1 MDAPFSGWSPGTLFR
16 RQIPSDVGN
25 PFMRL
30 PGRSG
35 VLKRRLSRGGEVQE
49 GARLAGVAGA
59 KVLVIETD
67 ESFRKLISERLR
79 LERYRVYEAC
89 QETEARNMVLK
100 KDFDAVLLGF
110 TGDRQLALA
119 LLRTIKEMRPL
130 VEVILLSSSED
141 HSLAA
146 SIEGMKLGAFDEIL
160 VPFDVETLLRRIR
173 EACRRKWQRELA
185 AKKALRAQRLN
196 D

>member
-1 MDAPFSGWSPGTLFR
+1 
-16 RQIPSDVGN
+16 
-25 PFMRL
+25 
-30 PGRSG
+30 
-35 VLKRRLSRGGEVQE
+35 
-49 GARLAGVAGA
+49 VAGA

>member
-1 MDAPFSGWSPGTLFR
+1 
-16 RQIPSDVGN
+16 
-25 PFMRL
+25 
-30 PGRSG
+30 
-35 VLKRRLSRGGEVQE
+35 
-49 GARLAGVAGA
+49 VASA

>member
-1 MDAPFSGWSPGTLFR
+1 M
-16 RQIPSDVGN
+16 
-25 PFMRL
+25 
-30 PGRSG
+30 
-35 VLKRRLSRGGEVQE
+35 
-49 GARLAGVAGA
+49 AGVVGA

-79 LERYRVYEAC
+79 QERCKAYEAC

-100 KDFDAVLLGF
+100 KDFDVVLLGF

-160 VPFDVETLLRRIR
+160 VPFDVETLLRRIQ
-173 EACRRKWQRELA
+173 EACRRKWQRESDA
-185 AKKALRAQRLN
+185 RRTLRAQKPS

>member
-1 MDAPFSGWSPGTLFR
+1 M
-16 RQIPSDVGN
+16 
-25 PFMRL
+25 
-30 PGRSG
+30 
-35 VLKRRLSRGGEVQE
+35 
-49 GARLAGVAGA
+49 AGVASA

>member
-1 MDAPFSGWSPGTLFR
+1 
-16 RQIPSDVGN
+16 
-25 PFMRL
+25 
-30 PGRSG
+30 
-35 VLKRRLSRGGEVQE
+35 
-49 GARLAGVAGA
+49 VAGA

-89 QETEARNMVLK
+89 QETEARNMVLR

-119 LLRTIKEMRPL
+119 FLRTIKETRPL

-160 VPFDVETLLRRIR
+160 VPFDVETLLRRIQ

-185 AKKALRAQRLN
+185 AKRALRAQRLN

>member
-1 MDAPFSGWSPGTLFR
+1 M
-16 RQIPSDVGN
+16 
-25 PFMRL
+25 
-30 PGRSG
+30 
-35 VLKRRLSRGGEVQE
+35 
-49 GARLAGVAGA
+49 AGVAGA

-185 AKKALRAQRLN
+185 AKKALRAERLN

>member
-1 MDAPFSGWSPGTLFR
+1 VSSA
-16 RQIPSDVGN
+16 N
-25 PFMRL
+25 
-30 PGRSG
+30 
-35 VLKRRLSRGGEVQE
+35 
-49 GARLAGVAGA
+49 
-59 KVLVIETD
+59 VLVIETD

>member
-1 MDAPFSGWSPGTLFR
+1 
-16 RQIPSDVGN
+16 
-25 PFMRL
+25 
-30 PGRSG
+30 
-35 VLKRRLSRGGEVQE
+35 
-49 GARLAGVAGA
+49 LAGVAGA

>member
-1 MDAPFSGWSPGTLFR
+1 M
-16 RQIPSDVGN
+16 
-25 PFMRL
+25 
-30 PGRSG
+30 
-35 VLKRRLSRGGEVQE
+35 
-49 GARLAGVAGA
+49 AGVAGA

>member
-1 MDAPFSGWSPGTLFR
+1 
-16 RQIPSDVGN
+16 
-25 PFMRL
+25 
-30 PGRSG
+30 
-35 VLKRRLSRGGEVQE
+35 
-49 GARLAGVAGA
+49 LAGVASA